1 MIVWFRQVFSR
12 WGKFLPLSTSPEL
25 GVLILAGISVTGLV
39 LGSRQFGQLE
49 SLELAAYDAMVRLRP
64 AAPTDPRLLIVA
76 ITEADIRTQ
85 QRLPL
90 PDRVYAEALS
100 QLQQH
105 QPRVIGLDI
114 LRDIPMEPGH
124 AALTK
129 ELQRSN
135 VVVIQ
140 SLGNSPEEAVPAP
153 PVVPANRVGFSDL
166 ITDTDGVVRRNLMFA
181 SDSTTEYVSFST
193 RLAMQYLNNSGDRR
207 SNGDFGLGKATFAP
221 LRANSG
227 GYQRIDAAGEQI
239 LLNYRSA
246 RYPAAVVTLN
256 QVLQKQVNPALIKDR
271 VVLIGT
277 TAPSAKDLFFT
288 PFSPAETA
296 NPKMPGVVI
305 HAQMLSHTLTAALE
319 GRSLFWFWSEPIEV
333 LWIVSWAIAGGLIA
347 GWVQRAFIL
356 ALAGTG
362 LLLLLGAVS
371 YSLFLHQAWVPIA
384 APALAAIAVGSFTII
399 YQMQYA
405 RQQQQIVMKLL
416 GQQTS
421 PEIASA
427 LWNSRDRLLQS
438 GRLAGQTLTVT
449 VLFIDIRNFSGI
461 SEQQSPEVMMGW
473 LNEYMSSMTQAVHQ
487 HQGIVNKFMGDG
499 LMAVFGV
506 PVPRLTLAEIAEDA
520 RQSVACAVEMGD
532 RLQTLNQDWQ
542 QRSLP
547 VVQMRA
553 GIYTGTVM
561 AGSLGGKNRLEYAV
575 IGDSVNI
582 AARLEACQKDKQTEL
597 CRILIARET
606 LDQLQERFHVESWGH
621 LPMRGRQSLVEVFQ
635 VLGYADSVNQP
646 RERDQ
651 PQPELYRDR
660 LITEDTLE
668 QP

>member
-1 MIVWFRQVFSR
+1 M
-12 WGKFLPLSTSPEL
+12 
-25 GVLILAGISVTGLV
+25 SVTGLV
-39 LGSRQFGQLE
+39 LGTRQLGQLE
-49 SLELAAYDAMVRLRP
+49 SLELAVYDAMVRVRSE
-64 AAPTDPRLLIVA
+64 TDVDSRLLIVA

-85 QRLPL
+85 KRWPF
-90 PDRVYAEALS
+90 PDGVYAAALS

-114 LRDIPMEPGH
+114 LRDIPAEPGH
-124 AALTK
+124 DALMK
-129 ELQRSN
+129 ELRRSN
-135 VVVIQ
+135 VIAIQ
-140 SLGNSPEEAVPAP
+140 SLGNTPEEAIPAP
-153 PVVPANRVGFSDL
+153 PKLPSDRVGFSDL
-166 ITDTDGVVRRNLMFA
+166 ITDTDGVIRRNLMFA
-181 SDSTTEYVSFST
+181 SDDAGEYASFST
-193 RLAMQYLNNSGDRR
+193 RLAMQYLNHSGDRLP
-207 SNGDFGLGKATFAP
+207 NGDFVLGKAVFSP
-221 LRANSG
+221 LRSNSG

-239 LLNYRSA
+239 LLDYRSA
-246 RYPAAVVTLN
+246 RYPSEVVTLS
-256 QVLQKQVNPALIKDR
+256 QVLQNQVNPALIKDR

-305 HAQMLSHTLTAALE
+305 HAQMVSQTLTAALE
-319 GRSLFWFWSEPIEV
+319 GRSLFWFWSEPMEV
-333 LWIVSWAIAGGLIA
+333 LWIVSWAIAGGLLA
-347 GWVQRAFIL
+347 RWSQRPFVL

-362 LLLLLGAVS
+362 LLLLLMGAG

-384 APALAAIAVGSFTII
+384 APAIAAIAVGSFTITCQI
-399 YQMQYA
+399 QYA

-449 VLFIDIRNFSGI
+449 ILFIDIRNFSGI
-461 SEQQSPEVMMGW
+461 SEQHPPEVMMGW
-473 LNEYMSSMTQAVHQ
+473 LNEYMCSMTQAVHQ
-487 HQGIVNKFMGDG
+487 HHGIINKFMGDG

-506 PVPRLTLAEIAEDA
+506 PVPRLTIAEIAEDA
-520 RQSVACAVEMGD
+520 RQTVACAVEMGD

-542 QRSLP
+542 QRGLP
-547 VVQMRA
+547 VVEMRA
-553 GIYTGTVM
+553 GIFTGDVM

-582 AARLEACQKDKQTEL
+582 AARLEAWQKDKQTNQ

-606 LDQLQERFHVESWGH
+606 LDHLQEQFYVESWGH
-621 LPMRGRQSLVEVFQ
+621 LQLRGRQSLVEVFQ
-635 VLGYADSVNQP
+635 VLGYADSSNQLS
-646 RERDQ
+646 ELDQ
-651 PQPELYRDR
+651 PQPQLYRDR
-660 LITEDTLE
+660 LITED
-668 QP
+668 PN

>member
-1 MIVWFRQVFSR
+1 M
-12 WGKFLPLSTSPEL
+12 
-25 GVLILAGISVTGLV
+25 SVTGLV
-39 LGSRQFGQLE
+39 LGTRQLGQLE
-49 SLELAAYDAMVRLRP
+49 SLELAVYDAMVRVRSE
-64 AAPTDPRLLIVA
+64 TDVDSRLLIVA

-85 QRLPL
+85 KRWPF
-90 PDRVYAEALS
+90 PDSVYAAALS

-114 LRDIPMEPGH
+114 LRDIPAEPGH
-124 AALTK
+124 DALMK
-129 ELQRSN
+129 ELRRSN
-135 VVVIQ
+135 VIAIQ
-140 SLGNSPEEAVPAP
+140 SLGNTPEEAIPAP
-153 PVVPANRVGFSDL
+153 PKLPSDRVGFSDL
-166 ITDTDGVVRRNLMFA
+166 ITDTDGVIRRNLMFV
-181 SDSTTEYVSFST
+181 SDDAGEYASFST
-193 RLAMQYLNNSGDRR
+193 RLAMQYLNHSGDRLP
-207 SNGDFGLGKATFAP
+207 NGDFVLGKAVFSL
-221 LRANSG
+221 LRSNSG

-239 LLNYRSA
+239 LLDYRSA
-246 RYPAAVVTLN
+246 RYPSEVVTLS
-256 QVLQKQVNPALIKDR
+256 QVLQNQVNPALIKDR

-305 HAQMLSHTLTAALE
+305 HAQMVSQTLTAALE
-319 GRSLFWFWSEPIEV
+319 GRSLFWFWSEPMEV
-333 LWIVSWAIAGGLIA
+333 LWIVSWAIAGGLLA
-347 GWVQRAFIL
+347 RWSQRPFVL

-362 LLLLLGAVS
+362 LLLLLMGAG

-384 APALAAIAVGSFTII
+384 APAIAAIAVGSFTITCQI
-399 YQMQYA
+399 QYA

-449 VLFIDIRNFSGI
+449 ILFIDIRNFSGI
-461 SEQQSPEVMMGW
+461 SEQHPPEVMMGW
-473 LNEYMSSMTQAVHQ
+473 LNEYMCSMTQAVHQ
-487 HQGIVNKFMGDG
+487 HHGIINKFMGDG

-506 PVPRLTLAEIAEDA
+506 PVPRLTIAEIAEDA
-520 RQSVACAVEMGD
+520 RQTVACAVEMGD

-542 QRSLP
+542 QRGLP
-547 VVQMRA
+547 IVEMRA
-553 GIYTGTVM
+553 GIFTGDVM

-582 AARLEACQKDKQTEL
+582 AARLEAWQKDKQTNQ

-606 LDQLQERFHVESWGH
+606 LDHLQEQFYVEPWGH
-621 LPMRGRQSLVEVFQ
+621 LQLRGRQSLVEVFQ
-635 VLGYADSVNQP
+635 VLGYADSSNQLS
-646 RERDQ
+646 ELDQ
-651 PQPELYRDR
+651 P
-660 LITEDTLE
+660 
-668 QP
+668 

>member
-1 MIVWFRQVFSR
+1 M
-12 WGKFLPLSTSPEL
+12 
-25 GVLILAGISVTGLV
+25 SVTGLV
-39 LGSRQFGQLE
+39 LGTRQLGQLE
-49 SLELAAYDAMVRLRP
+49 SLELAVYDAMVRVRSE
-64 AAPTDPRLLIVA
+64 TDVDSRLLIVA

-85 QRLPL
+85 KRWPF
-90 PDRVYAEALS
+90 PDSVYAAALS

-114 LRDIPMEPGH
+114 LRDIPAEPGH
-124 AALTK
+124 DALMK
-129 ELQRSN
+129 ELRRSN
-135 VVVIQ
+135 VIAIQ
-140 SLGNSPEEAVPAP
+140 SLGNTPEEAIPAP
-153 PVVPANRVGFSDL
+153 PKLPSDRVGFSDL
-166 ITDTDGVVRRNLMFA
+166 ITDTDGVIRRNLMFA
-181 SDSTTEYVSFST
+181 SDDAAQYASFST
-193 RLAMQYLNNSGDRR
+193 RLAMQYLNHSGDRLP
-207 SNGDFGLGKATFAP
+207 NGDFVLGKAVFSL
-221 LRANSG
+221 LRSNSG

-239 LLNYRSA
+239 LLDYRSA
-246 RYPAAVVTLN
+246 RYPSEVVTLS
-256 QVLQKQVNPALIKDR
+256 QVLQNQVNPALIKDR

-305 HAQMLSHTLTAALE
+305 HAQMVSQTLTAALE
-319 GRSLFWFWSEPIEV
+319 GRSLFWFWSEPMEV
-333 LWIVSWAIAGGLIA
+333 LWIVSWAIAGGLLA
-347 GWVQRAFIL
+347 RWSQRPFVL

-362 LLLLLGAVS
+362 LLLLLMGAG

-384 APALAAIAVGSFTII
+384 APAIAAIAVGSFTITCQI
-399 YQMQYA
+399 QYA

-449 VLFIDIRNFSGI
+449 ILFIDIRNFSGI
-461 SEQQSPEVMMGW
+461 SEQHPPEVMMGW
-473 LNEYMSSMTQAVHQ
+473 LNEYMCSMTQAVHQ
-487 HQGIVNKFMGDG
+487 HHGIINKFMGDG

-506 PVPRLTLAEIAEDA
+506 PVPRLTIAEIAEDA
-520 RQSVACAVEMGD
+520 RQTVACAVEMGD

-542 QRSLP
+542 QRGLP
-547 VVQMRA
+547 VVEMRA
-553 GIYTGTVM
+553 GIFTGDVM

-582 AARLEACQKDKQTEL
+582 AARLEAWQKDKQTNQ

-606 LDQLQERFHVESWGH
+606 LDHLQEQFYVESWGH
-621 LPMRGRQSLVEVFQ
+621 LQLRGRQSLVEVFQ
-635 VLGYADSVNQP
+635 VLGYADSSNQLS
-646 RERDQ
+646 ELDQ
-651 PQPELYRDR
+651 PQPQLYRDR
-660 LITEDTLE
+660 LITED
-668 QP
+668 PN

>member
-12 WGKFLPLSTSPEL
+12 WCKFLPLSTSTEL
-25 GVLILAGISVTGLV
+25 GVLILTGMSVTGLV
-39 LGSRQFGQLE
+39 LGTRQLGQLE
-49 SLELAAYDAMVRLRP
+49 SLELAVYDAMVRVRSE
-64 AAPTDPRLLIVA
+64 TDVDSRLLIVA

-85 QRLPL
+85 KRWPF
-90 PDRVYAEALS
+90 PDSVYAAALS

-114 LRDIPMEPGH
+114 LRDIPAEPGH
-124 AALTK
+124 DALMK
-129 ELQRSN
+129 ELRRSN
-135 VVVIQ
+135 VIAIQ
-140 SLGNSPEEAVPAP
+140 SLGNTPEEAIPAP
-153 PVVPANRVGFSDL
+153 PKLPSDRVGFSDL
-166 ITDTDGVVRRNLMFA
+166 ITDTDGVIRRNLMFA
-181 SDSTTEYVSFST
+181 SDDAGEYASFST
-193 RLAMQYLNNSGDRR
+193 RLAMQYLNHSGDRLP
-207 SNGDFGLGKATFAP
+207 NGDFVLGKAVFSL
-221 LRANSG
+221 LRSNSG

-239 LLNYRSA
+239 LLDYRSA
-246 RYPAAVVTLN
+246 RYPSEVVTLS
-256 QVLQKQVNPALIKDR
+256 QVLQNQVNPALIKDR

-305 HAQMLSHTLTAALE
+305 HAQMVSQTLTAALE
-319 GRSLFWFWSEPIEV
+319 GRSLFWFWSEPMEV
-333 LWIVSWAIAGGLIA
+333 LWIVSWAIAGGLLA
-347 GWVQRAFIL
+347 RWSQRPFVL

-362 LLLLLGAVS
+362 LLLLLMGAG

-384 APALAAIAVGSFTII
+384 APAIAAIAVGSFTITCQI
-399 YQMQYA
+399 QYA

-449 VLFIDIRNFSGI
+449 ILFIDIRNFSGI
-461 SEQQSPEVMMGW
+461 SEQHPPEVMMGW
-473 LNEYMSSMTQAVHQ
+473 LNEYMCSMTQAVHQ
-487 HQGIVNKFMGDG
+487 HHGIINKFMGDG

-506 PVPRLTLAEIAEDA
+506 PVPRLTIAEIAEDA
-520 RQSVACAVEMGD
+520 RQTVACAVEMGD

-542 QRSLP
+542 QRGLP
-547 VVQMRA
+547 VVEMRA
-553 GIYTGTVM
+553 GIFTGDVM

-582 AARLEACQKDKQTEL
+582 AARLEAWQKDKQTNQ

-606 LDQLQERFHVESWGH
+606 LDHLQEQFYVESWGH
-621 LPMRGRQSLVEVFQ
+621 LQLRGRQSLVEVFQ
-635 VLGYADSVNQP
+635 VLGYADSSNQLS
-646 RERDQ
+646 ELDQ
-651 PQPELYRDR
+651 PQPQLYRDR
-660 LITEDTLE
+660 LITED
-668 QP
+668 PN

>member
-1 MIVWFRQVFSR
+1 M
-12 WGKFLPLSTSPEL
+12 
-25 GVLILAGISVTGLV
+25 SVTGLV
-39 LGSRQFGQLE
+39 LGTRQLGQLE
-49 SLELAAYDAMVRLRP
+49 SLELAVYDAMVRVRSE
-64 AAPTDPRLLIVA
+64 TDVDSRLLIVA

-85 QRLPL
+85 KRWPF
-90 PDRVYAEALS
+90 PDGVYAAALS

-114 LRDIPMEPGH
+114 LRDIPAEPGH
-124 AALTK
+124 DALMK
-129 ELQRSN
+129 ELRRSN
-135 VVVIQ
+135 VIAIQ
-140 SLGNSPEEAVPAP
+140 SLGNTPEEAIPAP
-153 PVVPANRVGFSDL
+153 LKLPSDRVGFSDL
-166 ITDTDGVVRRNLMFA
+166 ITDTDGVIRRNLMFA
-181 SDSTTEYVSFST
+181 SDDAGEYASFST
-193 RLAMQYLNNSGDRR
+193 RLAMQYLNHSGDRLP
-207 SNGDFGLGKATFAP
+207 NGDFVLGKAVFSL
-221 LRANSG
+221 LRSNSG

-239 LLNYRSA
+239 LLDYRSA
-246 RYPAAVVTLN
+246 RYPSEVVTLS
-256 QVLQKQVNPALIKDR
+256 QVLQNQVNPALIKDR

-305 HAQMLSHTLTAALE
+305 HAQMVSQTLTAALE
-319 GRSLFWFWSEPIEV
+319 GRSLFWFWSEPMEV
-333 LWIVSWAIAGGLIA
+333 LWIVSWAIAGGLLA
-347 GWVQRAFIL
+347 RWSQRPFVL

-362 LLLLLGAVS
+362 LLLLLMGAG

-384 APALAAIAVGSFTII
+384 APAIAAIAVGSFTITCQI
-399 YQMQYA
+399 QYA

-449 VLFIDIRNFSGI
+449 ILFIDIRNFSGI
-461 SEQQSPEVMMGW
+461 SEQHPPEVMMGW
-473 LNEYMSSMTQAVHQ
+473 LNEYMCSMTQAVHQ
-487 HQGIVNKFMGDG
+487 HHGIINKFMGDG

-506 PVPRLTLAEIAEDA
+506 PVPRLTIAEIAEDA
-520 RQSVACAVEMGD
+520 RQTVACAVEMGD

-542 QRSLP
+542 QRGLP
-547 VVQMRA
+547 VVEMRA
-553 GIYTGTVM
+553 GIFTGDVM

-582 AARLEACQKDKQTEL
+582 AARLEAWQKDKQTNQ

-606 LDQLQERFHVESWGH
+606 LDHLQEQFYVESWGH
-621 LPMRGRQSLVEVFQ
+621 LQLRGRQSLVEVFQ
-635 VLGYADSVNQP
+635 VLGYADSSNQLS
-646 RERDQ
+646 ELDQ
-651 PQPELYRDR
+651 PQPQLYRDR
-660 LITEDTLE
+660 LITED
-668 QP
+668 PN